1 MTSFALIYPLNQTV
15 SGSAAVRQR
24 GTAAKME
31 SPAEAGLGCDRLP
44 GAAPPERRPWV
55 NGITPFWNRACC
67 SLHLQRHRRYPDD
80 RPEFRTLENWYQ
92 LPSAAQL
99 CKHFYAG
106 QCAFANTI
114 LQTRGMLY
122 AIGQKQALNAKCCET
137 AQAAAAAACSLS
149 KVITP
154 FLASTRM
161 TSFGPN
167 RPSNICFASG
177 FSSCD

>member
-1 MTSFALIYPLNQTV
+1 MSFQPCRSV
-15 SGSAAVRQR
+15 ESP
-24 GTAAKME
+24 KME

-55 NGITPFWNRACC
+55 NGITPFRTCASC

-80 RPEFRTLENWYQ
+80 RPEFRTLENRYRHS
-92 LPSAAQL
+92 SAAQL
-99 CKHFYAG
+99 WKHFYARKH
-106 QCAFANTI
+106 ALANVF
-114 LQTRGMLY
+114 LSTRGMLY
-122 AIGQKQALNAKCCET
+122 AVGQKQALNANCCET
-137 AQAAAAAACSLS
+137 AQAAAAAVCSFS

-167 RPSNICFASG
+167 RPSRICLASG
-177 FSSCD
+177 FSSCDWIARFNGLAP